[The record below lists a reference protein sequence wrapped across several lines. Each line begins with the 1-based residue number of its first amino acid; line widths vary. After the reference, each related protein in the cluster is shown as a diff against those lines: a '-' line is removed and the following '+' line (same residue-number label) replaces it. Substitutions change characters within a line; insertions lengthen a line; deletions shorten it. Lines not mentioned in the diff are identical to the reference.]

1 MGLTTQQNQKIHVL
15 HVDDDPNILSVSKD
29 ILECDGKFH
38 VQTATCVDEAL
49 KKFSQHSFDA
59 IISDYEMPQ
68 KNGLQFLE
76 EIRSQKNEIAF
87 VMFTGRGREEV
98 AVKALNLGADR
109 YINKN
114 GDPEAVYCELA
125 YAIEKIVERKKA
137 RMQLVEDAEKINQ
150 LNEKLR
156 VVGSLTR
163 HDIRNKLTALNG
175 QVYLLKKKTKQV
187 PDAEVH
193 LKEIELVCRQI
204 VELLEFAHIY
214 QKLGAEQL
222 KRVDVEKTVN
232 DAIALFSNINGVKIT
247 NQCSGL
253 IVCADSL
260 LRQLFYNLI
269 DNSIRHGQRTT
280 KICIRYEDDGSQ
292 VKLIYEDDGAGIPAN
307 LKNSLFDE
315 KTSRGANHGLYV
327 VRRICEAYKWSVKEV
342 GEAGLGVKFLI
353 NIPNSCSKLSPL

>member
-1 MGLTTQQNQKIHVL
+1 
-15 HVDDDPNILSVSKD
+15 
-29 ILECDGKFH
+29 
-38 VQTATCVDEAL
+38 
-49 KKFSQHSFDA
+49 
-59 IISDYEMPQ
+59 
-68 KNGLQFLE
+68 
-76 EIRSQKNEIAF
+76 
-87 VMFTGRGREEV
+87 
-98 AVKALNLGADR
+98 
-109 YINKN
+109 
-114 GDPEAVYCELA
+114 
-125 YAIEKIVERKKA
+125 
-137 RMQLVEDAEKINQ
+137 MQLVEDAEKINQ

-327 VRRICEAYKWSVKEV
+327 VRRICEAYKWNVKEV